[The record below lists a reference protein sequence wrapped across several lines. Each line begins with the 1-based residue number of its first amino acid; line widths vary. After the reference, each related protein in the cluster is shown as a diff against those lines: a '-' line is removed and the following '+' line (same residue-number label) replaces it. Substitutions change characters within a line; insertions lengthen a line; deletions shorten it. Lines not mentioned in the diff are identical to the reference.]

1 MVAHF
6 ARALRS
12 LTGLFQPAPTAGVT
26 ELRFALIGGLAVST
40 WGQVRATQDIDVL
53 ADSAPS
59 PVHTFAIRKNLAAL
73 WETQGCVVEWH
84 SGLADDPI
92 PLLLRLTLPP
102 PNAMTVD
109 VLWAWR
115 PWHREALRR
124 ATVVRV
130 ARASIPVLH
139 PEDLILMKLQAGG
152 PQDMLDVENILAANP
167 PALDRQRLLQMASTL
182 RLKIALARCMRR
194 VGESGSR

>member
-12 LTGLFQPAPTAGVT
+12 LTGLFQSAPTAGVT
-26 ELRFALIGGLAVST
+26 ELRFAVIGGLAVST

-59 PVHTFAIRKNLAAL
+59 PVHTFAVRKNLAAL
-73 WETQGCVVEWH
+73 WEAQGCVVEWH

-115 PWHREALRR
+115 PWQREAVKR
-124 ATVVRV
+124 ASVVRV

-152 PQDMLDVENILAANP
+152 PQDLLDVENILAANP
-167 PALDRQRLLQMASTL
+167 PALDRPRLLQMASTL
-182 RLKIALARCMRR
+182 RLKIALERCMRR
-194 VGESGSR
+194 VGASGSR

>member
-1 MVAHF
+1 MAAHF
-6 ARALRS
+6 AAALRS
-12 LTGLFQPAPTAGVT
+12 LSRLLQRTTAAGVA
-26 ELRFALIGGLAVST
+26 EVRFALIGGLAVSA

-53 ADSAPS
+53 ADSTPS
-59 PVHTFAIRKNLAAL
+59 PVQALAVRKDLAAF
-73 WETQGCVVEWH
+73 WEAQGCVVEWR

-115 PWHREALRR
+115 LWQREALKR
-124 ATVVRV
+124 ASVVRV
-130 ARASIPVLH
+130 ARASISVLQ

-152 PQDMLDVENILAANP
+152 PQDLLDVENILSANP
-167 PALDRQRLLQMASTL
+167 PELDRQRLIQMAGRL
-182 RLKIALARCMRR
+182 RLKAVLERCMRQVR
-194 VGESGSR
+194 QP

>member
-6 ARALRS
+6 AKALRS
-12 LTGLFQPAPTAGVT
+12 LTGLFQPVPTAGVT
-26 ELRFALIGGLAVST
+26 ELRFAVIGGLAVST

-59 PVHTFAIRKNLAAL
+59 PVQTFAIRKTLAAL
-73 WETQGCVVEWH
+73 WEAQGCVVAWR

-115 PWHREALRR
+115 PWQREAVRR
-124 ATVVRV
+124 ASVVPV
-130 ARASIPVLH
+130 ARASIPVLR

-152 PQDMLDVENILAANP
+152 PQDLLDVENILFANP
-167 PALDRQRLLQMASTL
+167 PELDHQHLVQTAGKL
-182 RLKIALARCMRR
+182 RLKAVLERCMRR
-194 VGESGSR
+194 VRQP

>member
-6 ARALRS
+6 AKALRS
-12 LTGLFQPAPTAGVT
+12 LTGLFQPVPPAGVT
-26 ELRFALIGGLAVST
+26 ELRFAVIGGLAVST

-59 PVHTFAIRKNLAAL
+59 PVQTFAIRKTLAAL
-73 WETQGCVVEWH
+73 WEAQGCVVAWR

-115 PWHREALRR
+115 PWQREAVRR
-124 ATVVRV
+124 ASVVPV
-130 ARASIPVLH
+130 ARASIPVLR

-152 PQDMLDVENILAANP
+152 PQDLLDVENILFANP
-167 PALDRQRLLQMASTL
+167 PELDHQHLVQTAGKL
-182 RLKIALARCMRR
+182 RLKAVLERCMRR
-194 VGESGSR
+194 VRQP